1 MDFHPNKAE
10 THFVFGGDLFDHG
23 PGDLRM
29 AECLLNFKQKYPE
42 QVTLLAGNRDLNKL
56 RLLAELDPVYLQ
68 LPPDDP
74 GIFVPYWV
82 PKKYLTTLA
91 EHIEAIKRV
100 QSQSNSTAHSP
111 LDFVPQSWRQ
121 VSGNINVDTP
131 EERLRW
137 MLKHTMGARGSF
149 EFRRH
154 ELAVLRGDGHE
165 PVASVSD
172 NDVLNSYRDSVRPGG
187 ILRDYLLET
196 DIMKIIGDTL
206 FVHGG
211 VTEESMG
218 FVPAPVNHD
227 KLQSDPPGTNLA
239 KAGHSVQDWIVALN
253 EYCAQGIAD
262 WVANPLWNSD
272 RTQRGGSMVMGCV
285 ATARTR
291 CISACGTHMGA
302 MWQVWVSSR
311 HEWSYCDGAK
321 LYGASTAP

>member
-100 QSQSNSTAHSP
+100 KSQSNSTAHSP

-149 EFRRH
+149 EYRRH

-187 ILRDYLLET
+187 ILREYLLET

-206 FVHGG
+206 FVHGAITAENVG
-211 VTEESMG
+211 MM
-218 FVPAPVNHD
+218 
-227 KLQSDPPGTNLA
+227 PGEKEDTCRDA
-239 KAGHSVQDWIVALN
+239 AEWASRLN
-253 EYCAQGIAD
+253 EWKRKQMEAWCDGRGAAQLEDYG
-262 WVANPLWNSD
+262 VP
-272 RTQRGGSMVMGCV
+272 GGSRTVVYNSWLDKNHKPTHNEDAAV
-285 ATARTR
+285 AAFLNRSGIIR
-291 CISACGTHMGA
+291 
-302 MWQVWVSSR
+302 VVS
-311 HEWSYCDGAK
+311 
-321 LYGASTAP
+321 